1 MERHMKVETALATAN
16 VSFMIIPVGSNQI
29 AAVSGGRGT
38 NFRTVFLKRNVD
50 ERKFEIWLYVGCNV
64 LIKSLLSLQARVQQL
79 LQINANQINEIQNLQ
94 SVVSSNFQQCWSLFT
109 FTVLSKRQWF
119 SLSVLF
125 RMSLTW
131 TLLFDGW
138 LELAYELFPFQPS
151 GRGGEGKGVLRVSSS
166 RVSRSRYLL
175 AKRKRRRRRA
185 KAWKEKES
193 HACLSRASLFPLPFC
208 LAEEARETREGMEGK
223 GLPRAS
229 SVSITF

>member
-1 MERHMKVETALATAN
+1 M
-16 VSFMIIPVGSNQI
+16 
-29 AAVSGGRGT
+29 
-38 NFRTVFLKRNVD
+38 D
-50 ERKFEIWLYVGCNV
+50 DRKFEIWLYIECIV
-64 LIKSLLSLQARVQQL
+64 LRKFLLSLQARVQQL

-109 FTVLSKRQWF
+109 FTVLFKRRWF
-119 SLSVLF
+119 SVSVLF

-175 AKRKRRRRRA
+175 AKRKRCKRRA
-185 KAWKEKES
+185 KARKEKES
-193 HACLSRASLFPLPFC
+193 HASVPCVSP
-208 LAEEARETREGMEGK
+208 
-223 GLPRAS
+223 
-229 SVSITF
+229 VSITF